1 MRLRWGTR
9 WLGLV
14 GIFNNRRQGLV
25 GEGDVDWV
33 SFDYAVAGGWGL
45 RDDGAD
51 GGDGVGDGLGEG
63 WGGGVGWGLCGLG
76 LRRGCGCFW

>member
-1 MRLRWGTR
+1 MGHPMALG
-9 WLGLV
+9 WLGFQEQAT
-14 GIFNNRRQGLV
+14 GGLV

-33 SFDYAVAGGWGL
+33 AFDYAVAGGWGL

-63 WGGGVGWGLCGLG
+63 WGGGAGWGL
-76 LRRGCGCFW
+76 RREWGGFC